1 MAARVQFTTG
11 FSRRYTGGV
20 REFTVEAKNL
30 RGVIKEMDR
39 LYPGLGE
46 HLVEETTVAIDGAIH
61 ETAYFQ
67 PNPRRL
73 RDLLHSQTRRR
84 IAQAVSLGR
93 KPARSTDGSKIPGFS
108 RRNRECRRFCPD
120 NGHLAARTVGQIKR
134 LR

>member
-1 MAARVQFTTG
+1 MAARVVFTAG

-46 HLVEETTVAIDGAIH
+46 HLVEETTVVAIDGAIH

-67 PNPRRL
+67 PIR
-73 RDLLHSQTRRR
+73 
-84 IAQAVSLGR
+84 
-93 KPARSTDGSKIPGFS
+93 PGCEVFFS
-108 RRNRECRRFCPD
+108 PKLE
-120 NGHLAARTVGQIKR
+120 GG
-134 LR
+134 

>member
-1 MAARVQFTTG
+1 MAARVVLTSG
-11 FSRRYTGGV
+11 FSRRYTDGL

-67 PNPRRL
+67 PIREGCE
-73 RDLLHSQTRRR
+73 
-84 IAQAVSLGR
+84 VFF
-93 KPARSTDGSKIPGFS
+93 IPKLEG
-108 RRNRECRRFCPD
+108 
-120 NGHLAARTVGQIKR
+120 G
-134 LR
+134 

>member
-1 MAARVQFTTG
+1 MTAQVVLTAG

-46 HLVEETTVAIDGAIH
+46 HLVEETTVAIDNAIH

-67 PNPRRL
+67 PIRPGCEVFFIPKLEGSWHSFGSDGAVDCSRSSCSRQIQVRCGRDRRCWRFL
-73 RDLLHSQTRRR
+73 RHLVSQTLAWGR
-84 IAQAVSLGR
+84 VS
-93 KPARSTDGSKIPGFS
+93 S
-108 RRNRECRRFCPD
+108 
-120 NGHLAARTVGQIKR
+120 
-134 LR
+134 

>member
-1 MAARVQFTTG
+1 MTAQVHFTAG

-46 HLVEETTVAIDGAIH
+46 RLEQETTVALDGEIH

-67 PNPRRL
+67 PIRPGCE
-73 RDLLHSQTRRR
+73 
-84 IAQAVSLGR
+84 IFF
-93 KPARSTDGSKIPGFS
+93 IPKLEG
-108 RRNRECRRFCPD
+108 
-120 NGHLAARTVGQIKR
+120 G
-134 LR
+134 